1 MRPMAQHLR
10 SLGSLTDRDQF
21 MAINFIEF
29 ASKNEKVGLG
39 SDSHNKAVTVSN
51 MNSWLDKN
59 SGIRVISVETMEVTL
74 PSTMTVPGGYTFL
87 GLRVWYEVNQD

>member
-10 SLGSLTDRDQF
+10 CLGSLTDRDQF

-59 SGIRVISVETMEVTL
+59 SGIRVISVETMEVYLTL
-74 PSTMTVPGGYTFL
+74 NDDCPWWLYVPGFTCL
-87 GLRVWYEVNQD
+87 V

>member
-39 SDSHNKAVTVSN
+39 SDSHNNGACQGSCRL
-51 MNSWLDKN
+51 S
-59 SGIRVISVETMEVTL
+59 
-74 PSTMTVPGGYTFL
+74 
-87 GLRVWYEVNQD
+87 